1 MKQSFPKVSKETLCG
16 LLGLSR
22 QAHHKS
28 CRRQYKERIEAE
40 IILDFVS
47 RIRSRQKRIGV
58 KKLLL
63 HIQDQLTAKTNITIG
78 RDALY
83 DLLRSEGMLIKNR
96 RRKPR
101 TTDSNHNFRRYPNIV
116 RNYIPTGI
124 NQLLVSDITYID
136 TEEGFVYLFLVTDAY
151 SRKITGYHAGLTM
164 ESAGAVMALEQTIKD
179 IPIGSQTIHHS
190 DRGLQYASYAYTEIL
205 SKRRMQISMTEK
217 GNPLENCMAERVN
230 GLVKALIDKPYSS
243 KLDALT
249 SIPEII
255 EIYNKEQKHGSISMM
270 TPHEA
275 HNSSIILQN
284 TWKGSASM
292 VSV

>member
-22 QAHHKS
+22 QAHHKN
-28 CRRQYKERIEAE
+28 CRRQYKERIETE
-40 IILDFVS
+40 IILEFVL
-47 RIRSRQKRIGV
+47 RIRQRQKRIGV
-58 KKLLL
+58 KKLHL
-63 HIQDQLTAKTNITIG
+63 HIRDQLTSKTNISIG

-83 DLLRSEGMLIKNR
+83 DLLRNEGMLIKNR

-101 TTDSNHNFRRYPNIV
+101 TTDSNHHFRRYPNIV
-116 RNYIPTGI
+116 RNHVPTGI

-151 SRKITGYHAGLTM
+151 SRKITGYHVGLTM
-164 ESAGAVMALEQTIKD
+164 ESAGAVKALVQALKD
-179 IPIGSQTIHHS
+179 IPMGSQTIHHS
-190 DRGLQYASYAYTEIL
+190 DRGLQYASNAYTEIL
-205 SKRRMQISMTEK
+205 SKRCIQISMTEK

-270 TPHEA
+270 TPFEA
-275 HNSSIILQN
+275 HNSSIKLQN